1 MKNKRKKK
9 DKKKKSGNGM
19 QVSTDLAMIIK
30 NNNSMKRPIEKR
42 CSSVSLFVRL
52 FVCSF
57 VYSSNRLLV
66 RSSVRSSAFK
76 SLLRIHSL
84 LLLPSRLPHLP
95 PLYRSHRHRRSHRRC
110 CCCCRRSCFHP
121 LPLFLLPLLLREWRK
136 RR

>member
-30 NNNSMKRPIEKR
+30 NNNSMKRPIGKR
-42 CSSVSLFVRL
+42 CLSVSLFVRL

-76 SLLRIHSL
+76 PLLRIHSL
-84 LLLPSRLPHLP
+84 LLPSRLPRLP